1 MKPDYSD
8 LFDLLSE
15 IEKLLPKEWPSEL
28 PSVNTPGFWET
39 ATRQEFAHRST
50 LTEKIRLA
58 LTGRLQSVATW
69 SPIEVWLYQRR
80 MEWATQLALEGAK
93 QRLACSDSPRD
104 FLLNVMVEHWHE
116 NGAIAF
122 WNHAIERG
130 GKPHPEAGEDILKM
144 MS

>member
-39 ATRQEFAHRST
+39 ATRQEFAHSAT

-58 LTGRLQSVATW
+58 LTGGLQSVATW
-69 SPIEVWLYQRR
+69 SPIEVWHNPTSDAGGIMPRR
-80 MEWATQLALEGAK
+80 AESIGTIRPQQKG
-93 QRLACSDSPRD
+93 RRD
-104 FLLNVMVEHWHE
+104 DF
-116 NGAIAF
+116 
-122 WNHAIERG
+122 
-130 GKPHPEAGEDILKM
+130 
-144 MS
+144 S